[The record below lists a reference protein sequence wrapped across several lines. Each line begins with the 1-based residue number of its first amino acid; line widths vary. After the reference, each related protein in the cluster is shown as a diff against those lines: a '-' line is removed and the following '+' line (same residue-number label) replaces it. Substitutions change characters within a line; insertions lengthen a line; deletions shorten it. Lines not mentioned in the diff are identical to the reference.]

1 MQHLRESVTLFEESV
16 SFEMNAQ
23 ELLCSWLSLDNE
35 GMEEGQRKLLFFALP
50 FSQEPDYPKGPT
62 CKKDSAQKSLKKLK
76 KSKGRYRRLCNV
88 ERQEGAVLEQDHDA
102 GKVRIET
109 LSKSISELETKME
122 SLKRGMDF
130 NKKVMRMQKK
140 CLAAEQVLFLFIFIL
155 CPLLTFCIY
164 MCPARRSLWRK
175 KGVHVEQQ
183 SA

>member
-62 CKKDSAQKSLKKLK
+62 CMKDSAQKSLKKLK
-76 KSKGRYRRLCNV
+76 KSKGRYRRLCNA
-88 ERQEGAVLEQDHDA
+88 EKQEGAVLEQNYDSA
-102 GKVRIET
+102 KVRIET

-122 SLKRGMDF
+122 SLKKAMDF
-130 NKKVMRMQKK
+130 NKKVMRFQKN
-140 CLAAEQVLFLFIFIL
+140 CLAAEQVFPFYLMTHAYIL
-155 CPLLTFCIY
+155 YLYVSC
-164 MCPARRSLWRK
+164 A
-175 KGVHVEQQ
+175 
-183 SA
+183 